1 MKKLVENVFN
11 IKGVVLDNEQLIN
24 YMEKLAIN
32 YSINSKSSKDTYPIP
47 RMKDNLI
54 FIEKTYNMLT
64 EHLKQGIDIY
74 PAGEWLLDN
83 FYIIDESVKRV
94 SKELSLKKYKSL
106 PAIADGSY
114 KGFARIYIIAEEIVA
129 YRDSKIDDETLNLA
143 VSAYQRRKS
152 LSMEEI
158 WSLSNF
164 LQIAIVQNIANIC
177 KKIYSAEL
185 QKYKVENIV
194 ERLVEKKDLDNQ
206 KFKINKDTYKNEVS
220 YKELKYPFIEH
231 MSYRLKKYG
240 KRGIAYLKVLEEQV
254 NKMGITVSEVIQK
267 EHFDIAIQKVLI
279 GNSIT
284 SIREIS
290 RINFLQLFEEI
301 NGVEEYLK
309 KDPAN
314 IYNKMD
320 YKTKE
325 YYRNIIKELSEKTKI
340 NEKYIAKTALDLCFN
355 EEGKKAHIGYYLI
368 DDGYKK
374 LLDKL
379 NIKSKLYLSKQQKV
393 NRYILAVCLTTLIL
407 TIILGI
413 KVYLKTTSIL
423 ISAVSLFL
431 LLIPISEITIQ
442 IINYILIKLVK
453 PTLIP
458 KLDFENNIPEEYST
472 MVIIPTI
479 INSKEKVKELIHKME
494 VYYLANK
501 TENIYFTLL
510 GDCTS
515 SKNQNEEFDDE
526 IIDTGIK
533 EIEKLN
539 NKYKCQNKIFNFAY
553 RNRTWNASE
562 KCYLGWER
570 KRGLITE
577 LNEFLINGTNNF
589 RVNTIEKPLNI
600 KYIITLDADTN
611 LVLNSAFELVGA
623 MAHILNKPVIHERK
637 NIVQERA

>member
-11 IKGVVLDNEQLIN
+11 IKGVVLDNEQLTN

-314 IYNKMD
+314 VYNKMD

-623 MAHILNKPVIHERK
+623 MAHILNKPVINERK